1 MRLANIQ
8 RERLGLSVMLAALA
22 AVVVVLVLTIRFQ
35 LANEA
40 EHIRAQGVN
49 LARMFTKLSDQDRGD
64 LEQVMSYQLSNET
77 FAYGVIATSKGFS
90 LVEVA
95 APGVTVPFVD
105 ALPGNAWVQEAQ
117 RDTSRGVIIEFY
129 GPILVNGLVEGQT
142 AQFRIGFFKPSL
154 DVLGAQLPFIASL
167 MLPVFLLAPLF
178 LFFLRREVDPL
189 KNMNAEF
196 EKILAGQN
204 KTSVAAPTPGDI
216 RGFALQFNH
225 FLDQAKVQM
234 VEYKEEKS
242 KLVTSEKFLGYRLHR
257 FETILNSLPVGLLVL
272 DQDACVSVGN
282 EWLRSHLDLDPQ
294 QIVGEKLSACSI
306 NADLQAHF
314 ARHEHNIG
322 ALVGEPFQFDAPNGA
337 ARLSASVHRLNGEE
351 EAAPTYLVMFLDVSN
366 EARAQQTR
374 KEFVAHLAHELK
386 SPLHT
391 LSLYSELL
399 QSEEEINRELQLDAA
414 NVISDE
420 VERLARLINNLL
432 SMTQIEMGT
441 LKLDRQRIKLIDLVR
456 DTTEALQ
463 RSARDKVLNFEI
475 DLPNDVIPVLV
486 DKDVLRIAISNLLTN
501 AIKYTDAGGTITVS
515 VSETTDAVTICVA
528 DTGIGIPQEAQAE
541 IFEKF
546 YRVEGEQMNNR
557 SGHGLGLALAR
568 QIVELH
574 HGSMRVESEL
584 GEGSRFYI
592 DLWKQA
598 GVMQQAI

>member
-1 MRLANIQ
+1 
-8 RERLGLSVMLAALA
+8 
-22 AVVVVLVLTIRFQ
+22 
-35 LANEA
+35 
-40 EHIRAQGVN
+40 
-49 LARMFTKLSDQDRGD
+49 
-64 LEQVMSYQLSNET
+64 MS
-77 FAYGVIATSKGFS
+77 
-90 LVEVA
+90 
-95 APGVTVPFVD
+95 
-105 ALPGNAWVQEAQ
+105 
-117 RDTSRGVIIEFY
+117 
-129 GPILVNGLVEGQT
+129 
-142 AQFRIGFFKPSL
+142 
-154 DVLGAQLPFIASL
+154 
-167 MLPVFLLAPLF
+167 
-178 LFFLRREVDPL
+178 
-189 KNMNAEF
+189 
-196 EKILAGQN
+196 
-204 KTSVAAPTPGDI
+204 
-216 RGFALQFNH
+216 
-225 FLDQAKVQM
+225 
-234 VEYKEEKS
+234 
-242 KLVTSEKFLGYRLHR
+242 
-257 FETILNSLPVGLLVL
+257 
-272 DQDACVSVGN
+272 
-282 EWLRSHLDLDPQ
+282 
-294 QIVGEKLSACSI
+294 
-306 NADLQAHF
+306 
-314 ARHEHNIG
+314 
-322 ALVGEPFQFDAPNGA
+322 
-337 ARLSASVHRLNGEE
+337 GEE

-501 AIKYTDAGGTITVS
+501 AIKYTDEGGTITVS
-515 VSETTDAVTICVA
+515 VSETNDAVTICVA
-528 DTGIGIPQEAQAE
+528 DTGIGIPREAQAE

-598 GVMQQAI
+598 GVIQQAI